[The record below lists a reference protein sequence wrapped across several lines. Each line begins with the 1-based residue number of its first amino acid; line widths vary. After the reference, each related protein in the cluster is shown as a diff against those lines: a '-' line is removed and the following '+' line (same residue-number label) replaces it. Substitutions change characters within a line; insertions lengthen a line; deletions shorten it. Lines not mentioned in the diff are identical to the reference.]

1 MKEVTEQSM
10 TDYLNVVDLFSG
22 PGGLSRGFEDAKN
35 HNFKFKTV
43 VANDINKYAG
53 ETYKENHKGT
63 EFILGSISEEETKK
77 KII

>member
-35 HNFKFKTV
+35 SRCK
-43 VANDINKYAG
+43 
-53 ETYKENHKGT
+53 
-63 EFILGSISEEETKK
+63 
-77 KII
+77 

>member
-35 HNFKFKTV
+35 HNFRFKTV
-43 VANDINKYAG
+43 VANDINEYAG

-63 EFILGSISEEETKK
+63 CLLYTSPSPRD
-77 KII
+77 